1 MRFYLET
8 KPVLRLRLRYYFFFF
23 FCAVRLSDLNLNL
36 SLSLSLS
43 LALGLTGGTQGGR
56 CGFSGRRGIAGG
68 GFAAAKCE

>member
-8 KPVLRLRLRYYFFFF
+8 KPVLRLRLRYFFFFF

-36 SLSLSLS
+36 SPSLS

-68 GFAAAKCE
+68 GIAAAKCE